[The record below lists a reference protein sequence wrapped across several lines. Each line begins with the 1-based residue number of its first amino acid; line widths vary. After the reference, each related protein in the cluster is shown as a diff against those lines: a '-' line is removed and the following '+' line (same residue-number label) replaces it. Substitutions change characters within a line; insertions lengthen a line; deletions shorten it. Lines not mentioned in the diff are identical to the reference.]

1 MEFSSRWKKKEG
13 IVLHPQVDT
22 LWQHRDF
29 LKVWAGQTISL
40 AGSQVTTLAFPLT
53 AVLLLHASVGQ
64 MGLLQA
70 AEYAPF
76 LLIGLFV
83 GVWADRFRRLPIM
96 IVADIG
102 RFLLLV
108 FIPVAAIFHLLN
120 IMEMYIIAFIVGS
133 LTIFFDVAYRS
144 YLPSLVE
151 RNRLVDGN
159 SKLELTSS
167 MAQLVG
173 PGLGGML
180 VQIFTA
186 PISILVDALSFLV
199 SALSLGAVRAVE
211 EPIVRPEKK
220 PKMMTEIRQGL
231 KMLLRNPILGPLV
244 WSSINITLFM
254 NIASA
259 VYLLYAATVL
269 HLSPFT
275 LGVIY
280 AVGGLGAIPGA
291 MFSKWITEH
300 LGIGRTL
307 VLVLVVYGAAG
318 LLVPLASGSQP
329 VIIAILLVWQMLT
342 GITFVIW
349 NINQLSLR
357 QVLTPNALLGRVNA
371 SYRFLVWGVLPI
383 GSLLGG
389 ALGTILGLHTALLIG
404 TCGAVLAP
412 FWILFSP
419 VSKLNTLPEVA
430 IQEGETQQ

>member
-1 MEFSSRWKKKEG
+1 MEFSRILKRKED
-13 IVLHPQVDT
+13 IILQRQAST
-22 LWQHRDF
+22 LWQHQDF

-40 AGSQVTTLAFPLT
+40 CGSQVTTLAFPLT
-53 AVLLLHASVGQ
+53 AVLLLHASAGQ
-64 MGLLQA
+64 MGFLQA

-83 GVWADRFRRLPIM
+83 GVWVDRFPRRSIM

-108 FIPVAAIFHLLN
+108 LVPGAAFFHLLS
-120 IMEMYIIAFIVGS
+120 ITEMYIVAFVIGS

-144 YLPSLVE
+144 YLPSLIE
-151 RNRLVDGN
+151 RDRLVDGN

-173 PGLGGML
+173 PGLGGMF

-186 PISILVDALSFLV
+186 PISLLVDALSFLV
-199 SALSLGAVRAVE
+199 SALSLGAVRRVE
-211 EPIVRPEKK
+211 APVARSEKK
-220 PKMMTEIRQGL
+220 PGMMSEIRQGL
-231 KMLLRNPILGPLV
+231 KMLLSNPIMGPIV

-259 VYLLYAATVL
+259 VYILYATTVL
-269 HLSPFT
+269 HLSPLS

-291 MFSKWITEH
+291 MLSKWITER
-300 LGIGRTL
+300 LGIGKTL
-307 VLVLVVYGAAG
+307 VLVLLVYGVAG
-318 LLVPLASGSQP
+318 MLVPLASGPQP
-329 VIIAILLVWQMLT
+329 VVIAILIVWQMLT

-357 QVLTPNALLGRVNA
+357 QALTPDALLGRVNA
-371 SYRFLVWGVLPI
+371 SYRFLVWGALPV

-389 ALGTILGLHTALLIG
+389 TLGTILGLHTALLIG
-404 TCGAVLAP
+404 TFGTVLAP
-412 FWILFSP
+412 FWLLFSS
-419 VSKLNTLPEVA
+419 VRRLRTLPEVST
-430 IQEGETQQ
+430 QEGDNQQ